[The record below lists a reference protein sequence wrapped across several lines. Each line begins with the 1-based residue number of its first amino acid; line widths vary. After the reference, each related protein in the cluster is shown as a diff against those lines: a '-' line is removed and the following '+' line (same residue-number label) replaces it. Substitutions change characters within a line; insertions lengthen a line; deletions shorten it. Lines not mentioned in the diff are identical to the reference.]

1 MFRFRLD
8 FLLRYRRQLEETEMY
23 ELANKVRAA
32 NQIQTDLAEVR
43 TRANELADSVRQ
55 RTSVKVTAPVLAL
68 YSNYLHELRKRDLAG
83 RSNLARAEKEV
94 DRQRETLTET
104 SIKRKS
110 IERLEELARRAFS
123 ETDLKREQKV
133 FDELTSLKSAREKD
147 EK

>member
-8 FLLRYRRQLEETEMY
+8 FLLRYRRHLEETEMY
-23 ELANKVRAA
+23 ELANKVRAT
-32 NQIQTDLAEVR
+32 NRIQTDLAEVR

-55 RTSVKVTAPVLAL
+55 RTSVKVTAPVLSL

-83 RSNLARAEKEV
+83 QSNLAMAEKEV
-94 DRQRETLTET
+94 DRQRETLTRA

-110 IERLEELARRAFS
+110 FERLEELERKAFI

-133 FDELTSLKSAREKD
+133 FDELVSIKFARKKD

>member
-43 TRANELADSVRQ
+43 TRAKELADSVRQ

-68 YSNYLHELRKRDLAG
+68 YSNYLHELRKRNLAG
-83 RSNLARAEKEV
+83 QSNLARAEKEV
-94 DRQRETLTET
+94 DRQRETLTEAA
-104 SIKRKS
+104 IKRKS
-110 IERLEELARRAFS
+110 IERLEELEGRAFI

>member
-43 TRANELADSVRQ
+43 TRAKELTDSVRQ

-68 YSNYLHELRKRDLAG
+68 YSNYLHELRKRNLAG
-83 RSNLARAEKEV
+83 QSNLARAEKEV
-94 DRQRETLTET
+94 DRQRETLTEAA
-104 SIKRKS
+104 IKRKS
-110 IERLEELARRAFS
+110 IERLEELEGRAFI

-133 FDELTSLKSAREKD
+133 FDELTSLKSAREKN

>member
-1 MFRFRLD
+1 
-8 FLLRYRRQLEETEMY
+8 MY

-43 TRANELADSVRQ
+43 TRAKELADSVRQ

-68 YSNYLHELRKRDLAG
+68 YSNYLHELRKRNLAG
-83 RSNLARAEKEV
+83 QSNLARAEKEV
-94 DRQRETLTET
+94 DQQRETLTEAA
-104 SIKRKS
+104 IKRKS
-110 IERLEELARRAFS
+110 IERLEELERSAFI

-133 FDELTSLKSAREKD
+133 FDELTSLKSAREKN

>member
-43 TRANELADSVRQ
+43 TRAKELADSVRQ

-68 YSNYLHELRKRDLAG
+68 YSNYLHELRKRNLAG
-83 RSNLARAEKEV
+83 QNNLARAEKEV
-94 DRQRETLTET
+94 DRQRETLTEAA
-104 SIKRKS
+104 IKRKS
-110 IERLEELARRAFS
+110 IERLEELEGRAFI
-123 ETDLKREQKV
+123 EADLKREQKV
-133 FDELTSLKSAREKD
+133 FDELTSLKSAREKN

>member
-83 RSNLARAEKEV
+83 QSNLARAEKEV

-110 IERLEELARRAFS
+110 IERLEELERRAFS

>member
-23 ELANKVRAA
+23 ELANKVRTA

-43 TRANELADSVRQ
+43 TRAKELADSVRQ

-68 YSNYLHELRKRDLAG
+68 YSNYLHELRKRNLAG
-83 RSNLARAEKEV
+83 QSNLARAEKEV
-94 DRQRETLTET
+94 DRQRETLTEAA
-104 SIKRKS
+104 IKRKS
-110 IERLEELARRAFS
+110 IERLEELEGRAFI

>member
-32 NQIQTDLAEVR
+32 NQIQTDLAAVR

-110 IERLEELARRAFS
+110 IERLEELERRAFS
-123 ETDLKREQKV
+123 ETELKREQKV

>member
-32 NQIQTDLAEVR
+32 NQIQTDLAAVR

-83 RSNLARAEKEV
+83 QSNLAKAEKEV

-110 IERLEELARRAFS
+110 IERLEELERRAFS

>member
-32 NQIQTDLAEVR
+32 NQIQTDLAEIR

-68 YSNYLHELRKRDLAG
+68 YSNYLHELRKRDLTG
-83 RSNLARAEKEV
+83 QSNLARAEKEV

-110 IERLEELARRAFS
+110 IERLEELERRAFS
-123 ETDLKREQKV
+123 ETELKREQKV

>member
-68 YSNYLHELRKRDLAG
+68 YSNYLHELRKRNLAG
-83 RSNLARAEKEV
+83 QSNLARAEKEV
-94 DRQRETLTET
+94 DRQRETLTEAA
-104 SIKRKS
+104 IKRKS
-110 IERLEELARRAFS
+110 IERLEELEGRAFI

-133 FDELTSLKSAREKD
+133 FDELTSLKSAREKN

>member
-32 NQIQTDLAEVR
+32 NQIQTDLAEIR

-68 YSNYLHELRKRDLAG
+68 YSNYLHELRKRDLTG
-83 RSNLARAEKEV
+83 QSNLARAEKEV

-110 IERLEELARRAFS
+110 IERLEELERRAFS

>member
-8 FLLRYRRQLEETEMY
+8 FLLRYRRQLEETEMH

-32 NQIQTDLAEVR
+32 NQIQTELAEVR

-68 YSNYLHELRKRDLAG
+68 YSNYLHELRKRDIAG
-83 RSNLARAEKEV
+83 QSNLAKAEKEV
-94 DRQRETLTET
+94 DRQREILTGA

-110 IERLEELARRAFS
+110 YEKLEEVERRTFI

-133 FDELTSLKSAREKD
+133 FDELASLKSARKND
-147 EK
+147 DK

>member
-8 FLLRYRRQLEETEMY
+8 FLLRYRRQLEETEMH

-68 YSNYLHELRKRDLAG
+68 YSNYLHELRKRNLAG
-83 RSNLARAEKEV
+83 QSNLARAEKEV
-94 DRQRETLTET
+94 DQQRETLTEAA
-104 SIKRKS
+104 IKRKS
-110 IERLEELARRAFS
+110 IERLEELERSAFI

>member
-43 TRANELADSVRQ
+43 TRAKELADSVRQ

-68 YSNYLHELRKRDLAG
+68 YSNYLHELRKRNLAG
-83 RSNLARAEKEV
+83 QSNLARAEKEV
-94 DRQRETLTET
+94 DRQRETLTEAA
-104 SIKRKS
+104 IKRKS
-110 IERLEELARRAFS
+110 IERLEELERRAFI
-123 ETDLKREQKV
+123 ETDLKKEQKV

>member
-43 TRANELADSVRQ
+43 TRAKELADSVRQ

-68 YSNYLHELRKRDLAG
+68 YSNYLHELRKRNLAG
-83 RSNLARAEKEV
+83 QSNLARAEKEV
-94 DRQRETLTET
+94 DRQRETLTEAA
-104 SIKRKS
+104 IKRKS
-110 IERLEELARRAFS
+110 IERLEELERRAFI

>member
-32 NQIQTDLAEVR
+32 NQIQTDLAAVR

>member
-8 FLLRYRRQLEETEMY
+8 FLLRYRRQLEEAEMY
-23 ELANKVRAA
+23 ELANKIRAA

-68 YSNYLHELRKRDLAG
+68 YSNYLHELRKRDIAG
-83 RSNLARAEKEV
+83 QSNLAKAEKEV
-94 DRQRETLTET
+94 DRQREILTGA

-110 IERLEELARRAFS
+110 YEKLEEVERRTFI

-133 FDELTSLKSAREKD
+133 FDELASLKSARKND
-147 EK
+147 DK

>member
-32 NQIQTDLAEVR
+32 NQIQTDLAAVR

-83 RSNLARAEKEV
+83 QSNLARAEKEV

-110 IERLEELARRAFS
+110 IERLEELERRAFS

-133 FDELTSLKSAREKD
+133 FDELTSLKTAREKN

>member
-32 NQIQTDLAEVR
+32 NQIQTDLVEVR

-83 RSNLARAEKEV
+83 QSNLARAEKEV

-110 IERLEELARRAFS
+110 IERLEELERRAFS

-133 FDELTSLKSAREKD
+133 FDELTSLKTAREKD

>member
-43 TRANELADSVRQ
+43 TRAKELADSVRQ

-68 YSNYLHELRKRDLAG
+68 YSNYLHELRKRNLAG
-83 RSNLARAEKEV
+83 QSNLARAEKEV
-94 DRQRETLTET
+94 DRQRETLTEAA
-104 SIKRKS
+104 IKRKS
-110 IERLEELARRAFS
+110 IERLEELEGRAFI

-133 FDELTSLKSAREKD
+133 FDELTSLKSAREKN

>member
-110 IERLEELARRAFS
+110 IERLEELERRAFS

>member
-32 NQIQTDLAEVR
+32 NQIQTDLAEIR

-110 IERLEELARRAFS
+110 IERLEELERRAFS

-133 FDELTSLKSAREKD
+133 FDELTSLKTAREKD

>member
-83 RSNLARAEKEV
+83 QSNLARAEKEV

-110 IERLEELARRAFS
+110 IERLEELERRAFS

-133 FDELTSLKSAREKD
+133 FDELTSLKTAREKD

>member
-43 TRANELADSVRQ
+43 TRAKELADSVRQ

-68 YSNYLHELRKRDLAG
+68 YSNYLHELRKRNLAG
-83 RSNLARAEKEV
+83 QSNLARAEKEV
-94 DRQRETLTET
+94 DRQRETLTEAA
-104 SIKRKS
+104 IKRKS
-110 IERLEELARRAFS
+110 IERLEELEGRAFI
-123 ETDLKREQKV
+123 EADLKREQKV

>member
-43 TRANELADSVRQ
+43 TRANELAESVRQ
-55 RTSVKVTAPVLAL
+55 RTSGKVTAPLLAL
-68 YSNYLHELRKRDLAG
+68 YSNYLHELRKRNLAG
-83 RSNLARAEKEV
+83 QSNLARAEKEV
-94 DRQRETLTET
+94 DRQRETLTEA

-110 IERLEELARRAFS
+110 FERLEELERKAFI

-133 FDELTSLKSAREKD
+133 LDELASLKTARERD

>member
-133 FDELTSLKSAREKD
+133 FDELTSLKTAREKD

>member
-110 IERLEELARRAFS
+110 IERLEELERRAFS

-133 FDELTSLKSAREKD
+133 FDELTSLKTAREKD

>member
-83 RSNLARAEKEV
+83 QSNLARAEKEV

-110 IERLEELARRAFS
+110 IERLEELERRAFS
-123 ETDLKREQKV
+123 ETELKREQKV